1 MMDRHGEYF
10 ALSVVVYTYVNK
22 ALARWLSRSDVS
34 STAVLLPEAGFTDL
48 SDLVMKRTDRCL
60 TFLTL

>member
-1 MMDRHGEYF
+1 MMDRHGGYF

-22 ALARWLSRSDVS
+22 ALARWLARSDVS
-34 STAVLLPEAGFTDL
+34 STSVLLPGADFTGL
-48 SDLVMKRTDRCL
+48 SDLVMKRRDRCL